1 LFGTPKLVRLADSLA
16 LSFFFSSADLQK
28 AIESENYALAAELRD
43 AVTKLE
49 VYQN

>member
-16 LSFFFSSADLQK
+16 LSFFFSADLQK